1 MPGMSDTG
9 CRVRRTSGST
19 NWTGCGTRSM
29 AHNQD
34 WLEWL
39 SCLNGRH
46 VEYLLVGGMALAHH
60 GIPRYTGDLD
70 VFIRPTR
77 ENAERVLQALRDFG
91 FGALEI
97 GTADLASAGRVVQL
111 GYPPGRIDLITS
123 IDGVPWEDADGTAEA
138 GRYGDVS
145 TRFIGR
151 AEMIRNKRASGRPQ
165 DLADAARLESIDR

>member
-1 MPGMSDTG
+1 MSDTG
-9 CRVRRTSGST
+9 CRARRTSGST

-39 SCLNGRH
+39 SCLNDRH

-60 GIPRYTGDLD
+60 GVPRYTGDLD
-70 VFIRPTR
+70 VLIRPTT
-77 ENAERVLQALRDFG
+77 ENAERVIQALRDFG
-91 FGALEI
+91 FGSLDI
-97 GTADLASAGRVVQL
+97 GVTDLSSRGRVVQL
-111 GYPPGRIDLITS
+111 GFPPGRIDLVTS
-123 IDGVPWEDADGTAEA
+123 IDGLSWEEADASAEA
-138 GRYGDVS
+138 GRYGTID

-151 AEMIRNKRASGRPQ
+151 AAMIRNKRASGRPQ

>member
-1 MPGMSDTG
+1 
-9 CRVRRTSGST
+9 
-19 NWTGCGTRSM
+19 M